1 MPNADNIPRDLL
13 KVKVPEG
20 VPTET
25 GFFEISGTASSEAVN
40 SRVYRWFLD
49 RVENPQLAPLFRKAL
64 QRLALQKLGRAAA
77 TKRITLQEYECSLE
91 VETSSRKRIDILL
104 DDTEAKS
111 AIIIENKL
119 HHSLQNDLL
128 DYWKHVSYPEDRK
141 LGVLLTL
148 HPTKVPDGVKSKFA
162 NLTHLEWI
170 EAVESEGI
178 PVGLQLHTYGMM
190 TDFFN
195 TIRNQSR
202 DTKINEQARFFFDH
216 RPQVVRAIACQNEAK
231 SYIES
236 EFKSV
241 AEQLQLSY
249 ESGKKGQYCYLK
261 DQQARIDVFYTVVYE
276 SLFSSGD
283 PTINIIIELVSSAMK
298 YIDILDE
305 DLDGSPASN
314 ALESNCT
321 KHRSYVHFRAKE
333 FLLDRHDIDSFSDI
347 LVPIIQ
353 DQFEPVMNIV
363 RKRLNDLDDNK

>member
-1 MPNADNIPRDLL
+1 MSNADNLPRDLL

-49 RVENPQLAPLFRKAL
+49 REENPQLAPLFRKAL
-64 QRLALQKLGRAAA
+64 QRVALEKLGRAAA
-77 TKRITLQEYECSLE
+77 TKMLTLQEYECSLE
-91 VETSSRKRIDILL
+91 VPTSSGKRIDILL
-104 DDTEAKS
+104 DDTDTQS

-119 HHSLQNDLL
+119 HHGLQNDLL
-128 DYWKHVSYPEDRK
+128 DYWNHVSYPEDRK

-148 HPTKVPDGVKSKFA
+148 HPTKVPDGVKSQFA

-202 DTKINEQARFFFDH
+202 DTKINKQARFFFDH
-216 RPQVVRAIACQNEAK
+216 RSQVVRAVACQNEAK
-231 SYIES
+231 TYIES
-236 EFKSV
+236 ELKSV

-283 PTINIIIELVSSAMK
+283 PTVNIIIELVSGAMK
-298 YIDILDE
+298 YIDPLNKS
-305 DLDGSPASN
+305 LDGSPASD
-314 ALESNCT
+314 ALESNC
-321 KHRSYVHFRAKE
+321 KKYRSYAHFRAKQ
-333 FLLDRHDIDSFSDI
+333 FLLDRHVIDSLSEI

-353 DQFEPVMNIV
+353 DQFEPVMSII
-363 RKRLNDLDDNK
+363 RKQLDEFDGNE